1 MRCLRQIPA
10 IFVAAV
16 LLLPLGALGA
26 SDQPITIGVLAAL
39 TGPMTFQGT
48 AIVRG
53 FTMALEEASYRV
65 AGKTIKVVT
74 EDEVVSPAIAL
85 TKTQKM
91 VEKDRIDI
99 LVGPVNSAA
108 ALAIR
113 DYVVQQKVPWVV
125 PLAMPENLTL
135 PPLANK
141 YTFRVQVIPS
151 QANGPFAEW
160 LYKNRGYRKMAA
172 FGMDFPA
179 GRDSVA
185 AFKRSF
191 EQAKGQVVQEIFTPL
206 NTPDYGPFLSQL
218 KRDVDAV
225 YAWYAGADAI
235 KFDSQYVDFGLKD
248 KLPLT
253 GFVGLTEEV
262 IMDAVKDLIKGHTVI
277 APFTPTINLPETK
290 RFVAAFRAK
299 YNTDPALPSSNAYD
313 AAKVILTAINSIQGD
328 ISDKDRLL
336 SAISKVK
343 LNTARGP
350 IFFDERGQVVADI
363 YVCVADIKDGRM
375 QNNVIDT
382 IKNARQKLP

>member
-1 MRCLRQIPA
+1 SIT
-10 IFVAAV
+10 VG
-16 LLLPLGALGA
+16 LLA
-26 SDQPITIGVLAAL
+26 SV
-39 TGPMTFQGT
+39 TGPMSFQGN

-53 FTMALEEASYRV
+53 FNLALEEASYRV
-65 AGKTIKVVT
+65 AGKTINVVT

-91 VEKDRIDI
+91 VEKDHIDV
-99 LVGPVNSAA
+99 LVGPVDSAA
-108 ALAIR
+108 SLAIR
-113 DYVVQQKVPWVV
+113 DYVVQQKVPWIV

-141 YTFRVQVIPS
+141 YTFRVQAIPS
-151 QANGPFAEW
+151 QLNFPFAEW

-172 FGMDFPA
+172 IGMDFPA

-191 EQAKGQVVQEIFTPL
+191 EASKGQIVQEIFTPM

-218 KRDVDAV
+218 KRGEIDAV

-253 GFVGLTEEV
+253 GFVGITEEV
-262 IMDAVKDLIKGHTVI
+262 IMDSVKHLIKGHTI
-277 APFTPTINLPETK
+277 ITPYTPTINLPENQK
-290 RFVAAFRAK
+290 FVAAYRAK
-299 YNTDPALPSSNAYD
+299 HNTDPALPANNAYD
-313 AAKVILTAINSIQGD
+313 AAKVLLAAIAGLNGD
-328 ISDKDRLL
+328 ISDKDKFLT
-336 SAISKVK
+336 AISKVK

-363 YVCVADIKDGRM
+363 YVCVADTKDGKM

-382 IKNARQKLP
+382 IKAARQRLP

>member
-1 MRCLRQIPA
+1 MKNLRIVLSVFLA
-10 IFVAAV
+10 GIFLVPLTVFGAGKDSITV
-16 LLLPLGALGA
+16 GLLA
-26 SDQPITIGVLAAL
+26 SV
-39 TGPMTFQGT
+39 TGPMSFQGN

-53 FTMALEEASYRV
+53 FNLALGEVSSRV
-65 AGKTIKVVT
+65 AGKTINVVT

-85 TKTQKM
+85 AKTQKM
-91 VEKDRIDI
+91 VEKDHVDV

-113 DYVVQQKVPWVV
+113 DYVVQQKVPWIV

-160 LYKNRGYRKMAA
+160 LYKHRGYRKMAL

-191 EQAKGQVVQEIFTPL
+191 EAAKGQVVQEVFTPL
-206 NTPDYGPFLSQL
+206 GTPDYGPYLSQIN
-218 KRDVDAV
+218 KGVDAV

-248 KLPLT
+248 KIPLT
-253 GFVGLTEEV
+253 GFIGITEEV
-262 IMDAVKDLIKGHTVI
+262 IMDSVKNLIKGDTTI
-277 APFTPTINLPETK
+277 TPFTPTIPLPENK
-290 RFVAAFRAK
+290 RFVAAYRAK
-299 YNTDPALPSSNAYD
+299 YNAEPALPSNNGYD
-313 AAKVILTAINSIQGD
+313 AAKVLLAAIGSLSGD
-328 ISDKDRLL
+328 ISDKDKFLA
-336 SAISKVK
+336 AISKVR

-350 IFFDERGQVVADI
+350 IYFDKNGQVVADI
-363 YVCVADIKDGRM
+363 YVCVADMKDGKM

-382 IKNARQKLP
+382 IKGVRQKQ